1 MGSRVGIIRVIVLGA
16 IAAGLILAPVVG
28 RSQAAQQES
37 GPQKL
42 PEKQTPQA
50 SAAKPQPQN
59 QQPQYSISV
68 ASNTVNLDVVVTDQA
83 GDVIT
88 GLKKL
93 NFKVFD
99 SGQEQTVTNFT
110 PTDAPI
116 TLVVLME
123 FSRIAYSFFYSTGT
137 GNTAYWSYQFLN
149 SLGPKDWVALITYDL
164 KSTIRDDFT
173 QNKQDVQDSLR
184 HLYLPDFNE
193 SNTFDSLYE
202 TVDMLRDVKGK
213 KSILLL
219 ATGFD
224 TFSKHTL
231 DQTYKRL
238 RSTDVTI
245 FCIGVA
251 ETYFTVHNQTVDYLQ
266 AKNELSSFA
275 RMTGGFAWF
284 PRFDAELPDIA
295 QSVTAFLRNQYTLGF
310 QPGPGMQDGKYHKVK
325 VEAVDDDGQPLMVAN
340 KKGKKQKVIVY
351 VREGYMALAA
361 NAVQ

>member
-1 MGSRVGIIRVIVLGA
+1 MGSRMGVAQAIVLGA
-16 IAAGLILAPVVG
+16 IAAGLILPPMAG
-28 RSQAAQQES
+28 RSLAAQQES

-68 ASNTVNLDVVVTDQA
+68 ASNTVNLDIVVTDQA

-99 SGQEQTVTNFT
+99 GGQEQTVTNFT

-123 FSRIAYSFFYSTGT
+123 FSQIAYRFFYSSRTGST
-137 GNTAYWSYQFLN
+137 TFWAYQFLN
-149 SLGPKDWVALITYDL
+149 SLGPKDWVSLITFDL
-164 KSTIRDDFT
+164 KTTIRDDFT
-173 QNKQDVQDSLR
+173 QDKQDVQDTLR
-184 HLYLPDFNE
+184 RLFLPDFNE
-193 SNTFDSLYE
+193 SNTFDALYE

-238 RSTDVTI
+238 HSTDVTI
-245 FCIGVA
+245 FSIGVA
-251 ETYFTVHNQTVDYLQ
+251 EAYFTIHNQPIEYLQ
-266 AKNELSSFA
+266 AKNQLNSFSQ
-275 RMTGGFAWF
+275 MTGGYAWF
-284 PRFDAELPDIA
+284 PRFDAELPEIA
-295 QSVTAFLRNQYTLGF
+295 QSVTSFLRNQYTLGF
-310 QPGPGMQDGKYHKVK
+310 QPGPGMQDGKYHKVR

-340 KKGKKQKVIVY
+340 KKGKKQKVVVY